1 MITKSAKKSVH
12 EGHERPSHVCGS
24 GPALPAV
31 SPRRLPILRDRRG
44 HADERVP
51 RGGMLAHLGRVPS
64 RVPVLGLAVGAHSAQ
79 RCPPERSARA
89 QREVDE
95 GLPVE
100 MPAQHLQEEFTC
112 RAQRGQKL

>member
-1 MITKSAKKSVH
+1 MSAQH
-12 EGHERPSHVCGS
+12 EEEES
-24 GPALPAV
+24 A
-31 SPRRLPILRDRRG
+31 I
-44 HADERVP
+44 
-51 RGGMLAHLGRVPS
+51 AHLGQVPM
-64 RVPVLGLAVGAHSAQ
+64 LGRAVVAHHAQ
-79 RCPPERSARA
+79 ACPPERPARP

>member
-1 MITKSAKKSVH
+1 MNTKSPKKSVH
-12 EGHERPSHVCGS
+12 KGHERPSHACGS

-44 HADERVP
+44 HAVERVP
-51 RGGMLAHLGRVPS
+51 RGGMRAHLGRVP
-64 RVPVLGLAVGAHSAQ
+64 VLGRGVGAHSAQ

-95 GLPVE
+95 GLPGE
-100 MPAQHLQEEFTC
+100 LPQQHLQEEFTC

>member
-1 MITKSAKKSVH
+1 MNIKSPKKSVH

-51 RGGMLAHLGRVPS
+51 RGAMLAHLG

-100 MPAQHLQEEFTC
+100 LPQQHLQEEFTC

>member
-1 MITKSAKKSVH
+1 MGARGIGIIAT
-12 EGHERPSHVCGS
+12 
-24 GPALPAV
+24 
-31 SPRRLPILRDRRG
+31 RRHAP
-44 HADERVP
+44 ADERVP
-51 RGGMLAHLGRVPS
+51 RGGMLAHLG

-100 MPAQHLQEEFTC
+100 LPPQHLQEEFTC

>member
-1 MITKSAKKSVH
+1 MNIKSPKKSVH

-51 RGGMLAHLGRVPS
+51 RGVRLAHLGRVPALV
-64 RVPVLGLAVGAHSAQ
+64 RGVGVHSAQ
-79 RCPPERSARA
+79 GCPPERPARP
-89 QREVDE
+89 QREEDE
-95 GLPVE
+95 GLPCE
-100 MPAQHLQEEFTC
+100 LAAAALQEEFTC

>member
-1 MITKSAKKSVH
+1 MNIKSPKKSVH
-12 EGHERPSHVCGS
+12 EGHERPSHVCAS

-51 RGGMLAHLGRVPS
+51 RGGMLAHLGRVP
-64 RVPVLGLAVGAHSAQ
+64 VLGLAVGAHSAQ
-79 RCPPERSARA
+79 RCPPERSERA